1 MNLDNDGNILVYV
14 VVFYCNFKVLK
25 CLLDYVFYV
34 DFKNFYGDIVL
45 YVVIIVKVREDVFME
60 IV

>member
-14 VVFYCNFKVLK
+14 VVFYRNFKVLK